1 MAIFTSGFIF
11 LAAGIIATIFFIGAP
26 VFYKAPKNQTTI
38 IRIIGISLAFAM
50 FSSAAISIFS
60 ETYNTQSD
68 NPGALFGSLFLTRVP
83 GMSLC
88 FFLQGLFIR
97 SIRRSVLDLKVLRL
111 FLVLLVLIGLG
122 MYIFYPNSIQS
133 EASFANVDLI
143 NSLYRSLG
151 FLLLVAYIFYEIRKN
166 SKIQEQFSIKILF
179 ALCGILILH
188 TLLWS
193 VFLVMDYINHQ
204 SFSSQVGGAVN
215 LDLNVR
221 YIRTS
226 FFCISEVLLCIY
238 WAENYSLNA
247 IQESQKQEKIQQLLI
262 EKDALIENLS
272 NSSTL
277 IESGALSAGLAHELN
292 QFLARIELNRDEVF
306 QLISQPGVKPEDLK
320 LPLDNILKANNSA
333 AKLIVSLKK
342 LFNHGEEDYSL
353 CSIDDL
359 VREVSSL
366 YKGRMQKSQIQ
377 MTVDLQA
384 SGQQYIWE
392 SLFRQVVVNL
402 LSNAIEALDTS
413 FQSNKMI
420 QINSSLEKNGDYR
433 LVITDN
439 GPGIS
444 NQQGAKIFT
453 LFATSKSAGN
463 GIGLWLSHH
472 IIERHQGSLSYQNL
486 PDKGGV
492 SFIITIPP
500 GTKRNWAK
508 VI

>member
-1 MAIFTSGFIF
+1 MAIFTSGFIL
-11 LAAGIIATIFFIGAP
+11 LAAGIFATIFFISAP
-26 VFYKAPKNQTTI
+26 LFYGAPKNQTTI
-38 IRIIGISLAFAM
+38 IRIIGVSLAFAI
-50 FSSAAISIFS
+50 FSSAAISILL

-68 NPGALFGSLFLTRVP
+68 IPRSLFGSLFFARLP
-83 GMSLC
+83 GMTLC

-111 FLVLLVLIGLG
+111 FLILLGLIGFGL
-122 MYIFYPNSIQS
+122 YNYYPNGIQS
-133 EASFANVDLI
+133 EASFVDVDLT
-143 NSLYRSLG
+143 NSLYRDLV
-151 FLLLVAYIFYEIRKN
+151 FLLLIVYIFYEIRKN
-166 SKIQEQFSIKILF
+166 SKIQEQFSIKMLL

-188 TLLWS
+188 SLAWP
-193 VFLVMDYINHQ
+193 VFLVLDHINHQ
-204 SFSSQVGGAVN
+204 SLSSQIGGAVN

-221 YIRTS
+221 FIRTS
-226 FFCISEVLLCIY
+226 FFCIFEALLCIY
-238 WAENYSLNA
+238 WAENYSSSA
-247 IQESQKQEKIQQLLI
+247 IEERQKQEKIQQLLI
-262 EKDALIENLS
+262 EKDALIQNLS

-353 CSIDDL
+353 CNVDDL

-366 YKGRMQKSQIQ
+366 YKGRMQKSHIQ

-402 LSNAIEALDTS
+402 LSNAIDAFDAS

-420 QINSSLEKNGDYR
+420 QIKSSLEKNGDYR

-444 NQQGAKIFT
+444 AQQGAKIFT
-453 LFATSKSAGN
+453 LFATSKSSGN
-463 GIGLWLSHH
+463 GIGLWLSRH
-472 IIERHQGSLSYQNL
+472 IIERHQGSLTYQNL
-486 PDKGGV
+486 PDKSGV
-492 SFIITIPP
+492 SFIVTIPS
-500 GTKRNWAK
+500 GTKRDWAK

>member
-1 MAIFTSGFIF
+1 
-11 LAAGIIATIFFIGAP
+11 
-26 VFYKAPKNQTTI
+26 
-38 IRIIGISLAFAM
+38 
-50 FSSAAISIFS
+50 
-60 ETYNTQSD
+60 
-68 NPGALFGSLFLTRVP
+68 
-83 GMSLC
+83 
-88 FFLQGLFIR
+88 
-97 SIRRSVLDLKVLRL
+97 
-111 FLVLLVLIGLG
+111 
-122 MYIFYPNSIQS
+122 
-133 EASFANVDLI
+133 
-143 NSLYRSLG
+143 
-151 FLLLVAYIFYEIRKN
+151 
-166 SKIQEQFSIKILF
+166 
-179 ALCGILILH
+179 
-188 TLLWS
+188 
-193 VFLVMDYINHQ
+193 
-204 SFSSQVGGAVN
+204 
-215 LDLNVR
+215 
-221 YIRTS
+221 
-226 FFCISEVLLCIY
+226 
-238 WAENYSLNA
+238 
-247 IQESQKQEKIQQLLI
+247 
-262 EKDALIENLS
+262 
-272 NSSTL
+272 
-277 IESGALSAGLAHELN
+277 
-292 QFLARIELNRDEVF
+292 
-306 QLISQPGVKPEDLK
+306 VKPEDLK

-377 MTVDLQA
+377 MTMDLQA

-420 QINSSLEKNGDYR
+420 QINSILEKNGDYR

-444 NQQGAKIFT
+444 PQQGAKIFT

-472 IIERHQGSLSYQNL
+472 IIERHQGSLTYQNL

-492 SFIITIPP
+492 SFIVTIPP
-500 GTKRNWAK
+500 GTKRDWAK

>member
-1 MAIFTSGFIF
+1 MGIFTSGFIF
-11 LAAGIIATIFFIGAP
+11 LAAGIFATIFFISAP
-26 VFYKAPKNQTTI
+26 LFYRAPKNQATI
-38 IRIIGISLAFAM
+38 IRIIGVSLAFAI
-50 FSSAAISIFS
+50 FSSAAISILL

-68 NPGALFGSLFLTRVP
+68 IPGSLFGSLFFVRIP
-83 GMSLC
+83 GMTLC
-88 FFLQGLFIR
+88 FLLQGLFIR

-111 FLVLLVLIGLG
+111 ILVFLGLISFGV
-122 MYIFYPNSIQS
+122 YNYYPNGIQS
-133 EASFANVDLI
+133 EASFVNVDLI
-143 NSLYRSLG
+143 NSLYRDLV
-151 FLLLVAYIFYEIRKN
+151 FLLLMVYIFYEIRKN
-166 SKIQEQFSIKILF
+166 SKIQEQFSIKILL

-188 TLLWS
+188 SLVWP
-193 VFLVMDYINHQ
+193 VFLVIDFISQQ
-204 SFSSQVGGAVN
+204 SLSSQIGGAVN

-221 YIRTS
+221 FFRTS

-247 IQESQKQEKIQQLLI
+247 IQERQKQEKIQQLLV

-320 LPLDNILKANNSA
+320 LPLDNILRANDSA

-377 MTVDLQA
+377 MTVDLQV

-420 QINSSLEKNGDYR
+420 HIKSSLEENGDYR

-444 NQQGAKIFT
+444 PQQGAKIFT

-472 IIERHQGSLSYQNL
+472 IIERHRGSLKYQNL

-492 SFIITIPP
+492 SFIVTIPP
-500 GTKRNWAK
+500 GTKK
-508 VI
+508 VWPG